1 MNFLR
6 PIRAALCA
14 TVTLL
19 GPGLSAQVYQVP
31 IQGTIDLGLPPF
43 VERVIALAAKEQP
56 DLIIFDIDTFGG
68 RIDGAT
74 RIKDAIMGSPVPTIA
89 FINRRA
95 ISAGALISLACDQI
109 IMTSGATIGAAT
121 AVDLQGNKASEKVIS
136 YMREEMSATAEA
148 RGRPS
153 RLAEA
158 MVDEDIEIEWL
169 VIKGDSV
176 SLVEVE
182 GGKRGKLVTLTTEK
196 AIRFGMADGTF
207 ESIEELLRDRNL
219 QDAAIIT
226 FSPSWSE
233 RMVRFL
239 TDPVVSSLLMSLG
252 IMGLIFEIRS
262 PGFGV
267 GGIIGV
273 TALTLFF
280 GASFMA
286 ELATITEVLFFIT
299 GLILILLE
307 VFVIPGFGVAGV
319 SGIGLML
326 WGMFKM
332 MLGEYPSPEQMEQA
346 FLGLNIGIVG
356 AIMAIILMLR
366 MLFMSRLFKEMAPIT
381 SPDYTVSVGLESLVG
396 QQGVTLTTCMPSG
409 KADIGGRQI
418 NIMTRGE
425 SLGKGVAVEVIS
437 VETNVALVRAV
448 DTHSQETLK

>member
-1 MNFLR
+1 MNFLP

-14 TVTLL
+14 TVALL
-19 GPGLSAQVYQVP
+19 GPELSAQVYTVP

-74 RIKDAIMGSPVPTIA
+74 RIKDAIMESPVPTIA

-169 VIKGDSV
+169 IIKGDSV
-176 SLVEVE
+176 SLAEVE
-182 GGKRGKLVTLTTEK
+182 GGRKGKLVTLTTEK
-196 AIRFGMADGTF
+196 AIRLGMADGTF

-219 QDAAIIT
+219 QDAAIIS

-273 TALTLFF
+273 TALSLFF

-286 ELATITEVLFFIT
+286 ELATITEVLFFVT

-346 FLGLNIGIVG
+346 FLGLNIGIIG

-366 MLFMSRLFKEMAPIT
+366 MLFTSRLFKEMAPIT

-396 QQGVTLTTCMPSG
+396 QQGVTLTPCMPSG

-437 VETNVALVRAV
+437 VETNVAFVRAV
-448 DTHSQETLK
+448 DTHSQETL